1 MEKIDFNTLYLL
13 IGGNLGDRKANLQK
27 AIELIANEIGPILN
41 QSSIYETQ
49 AWGNQDQPAFLNQ
62 AIMVGSQLSPSTSME
77 TILKLE
83 RKMGR
88 QRNQKF
94 DPRTIDIDIL
104 FYNHEIIHLDHLTVP
119 HPEIQNRRF
128 VLTPLNEIASDYVHP
143 VLKRSVTQLLQECN
157 DPLEVNKFN

>member
-1 MEKIDFNTLYLL
+1 MKKIDLNTLYLL

-27 AIELIANEIGPILN
+27 AIELIAKEIGPIIN

-62 AIMVGSQLSPSTSME
+62 AIMVGSQLSPSTTME

-119 HPEIQNRRF
+119 HHEIQNRRF
-128 VLTPLNEIASDYVHP
+128 VLIPLNEIASDYVHP